1 MKSSRSKSAGQ
12 RVSNGSRN
20 VVRIIAG
27 RWRGRRI
34 AFPDGDGLRPTPD
47 RVRETVFNWLQPV
60 IADARCLDLFAGSG
74 VLGFESLSRGAS
86 HGVFV
91 ERERLVCE
99 QLRATAAT
107 LKADSVKIE
116 CADALQWL
124 QTPPRSAFDIVF
136 LDPPY
141 ASDALSRAC
150 ELLATRSWLAPGA
163 SIYLETPA
171 DAPLSFLPAAWTVV
185 RSKRAGQVGYHLA
198 RVPAPGASTF

>member
-1 MKSSRSKSAGQ
+1 MKPSRSKSAGQ

-74 VLGFESLSRGAS
+74 ALGFESLSRGAS
-86 HGVFV
+86 QTVFV
-91 ERERLVCE
+91 ERERTVCE
-99 QLRATAAT
+99 QLRATAAA
-107 LKADSVKIE
+107 LQANSAKIE

-124 QTPPRSAFDIVF
+124 QDTKPITFDIVF

-141 ASDALSRAC
+141 ASEALSRAC
-150 ELLATRSWLAPGA
+150 QLLAGGWLAPGA
-163 SIYLETPA
+163 SIYLEAPA
-171 DAPLSFLPAAWTVV
+171 DAPLSFLPAAWSVV

-198 RVPAPGASTF
+198 RASASGASVL

>member
-1 MKSSRSKSAGQ
+1 M
-12 RVSNGSRN
+12 
-20 VVRIIAG
+20 RIIAG

-34 AFPDGDGLRPTPD
+34 AFPDGDALRPTPD
-47 RVRETVFNWLQPV
+47 RVRETLFNWLQPV

-74 VLGFESLSRGAS
+74 ALGFESLSRGARLA
-86 HGVFV
+86 VFV
-91 ERERLVCE
+91 ERERLSCE

-107 LKADSVKIE
+107 LQADAVNIE

-124 QTPPRSAFDIVF
+124 QGRVPTAFDIVF

-141 ASDALSRAC
+141 ASGALSRVC
-150 ELLATRSWLAPGA
+150 ELLATRGWLAPGA
-163 SIYLETPA
+163 SIYLEAPA

-198 RVPAPGASTF
+198 RAPAPGTSIP